1 MRHRAGVGTATLAVV
16 LLLAASLA
24 EAHDG
29 PPFPIVS
36 DHIVGP
42 YRMSVW
48 TDPDATDDGSP
59 GGQFWVIV
67 ETASPT
73 VPIPPDT
80 SVRVSLTPLGRPG
93 ATVSAHAS
101 PVSDNAGR
109 QFVALPIG
117 EEGRLAV
124 RAAVDG
130 PLGPAV
136 VEAEVTA
143 TYDLRPSPIMIGV
156 YVMPFVLAGAL
167 WTKLLLRRRA
177 VIKGRRSD

>member
-1 MRHRAGVGTATLAVV
+1 MRHRAVVSTATLAAA
-16 LLLAASLA
+16 LLLPASFA

-36 DHIVGP
+36 NHVAGP
-42 YRMSVW
+42 YRLSVW
-48 TDPDATDDGSP
+48 TDPDTTDDGSP

-67 ETASPT
+67 EAASPT
-73 VPIPPDT
+73 VGIPPDT
-80 SVRVSLTPLGRPG
+80 SVRVSLTPVGRPG
-93 ATVSAHAS
+93 ATVTAYAS
-101 PVSDNAGR
+101 PVSDDAGR

-130 PLGPAV
+130 PLGPAA

-167 WTKLLLRRRA
+167 WAKLLLRRRRVHRA
-177 VIKGRRSD
+177 